1 MVKLRKIASIERG
14 IEEILQI
21 LTKEEIKETIQ
32 KGASYLR
39 KCSDPDRDLEGK
51 DSEGVK
57 RNIDHIE
64 SVKLDKKC
72 VQKGISPPLLT
83 AHQFII
89 DQEKSNNQSN
99 MENEVLVT
107 GGAGFIGSHVVEQ
120 LTARGNVV
128 RVVDDLSTGKIEN
141 LAAVKDHPKL
151 SFHRVDVAD
160 PPSGGRGGLF
170 VHRQL
175 GNDRFWSDQA
185 RTAAAGGAAA
195 RGELRD
201 ELLVRPVGVDLDED
215 VVL

>member
-14 IEEILQI
+14 IEEILQV
-21 LTKEEIKETIQ
+21 LTEQEIKETIQ

-72 VQKGISPPLLT
+72 IQKGISPPLLT

-99 MENEVLVT
+99 LADVNQMLVK
-107 GGAGFIGSHVVEQ
+107 FSILE
-120 LTARGNVV
+120 
-128 RVVDDLSTGKIEN
+128 
-141 LAAVKDHPKL
+141 
-151 SFHRVDVAD
+151 
-160 PPSGGRGGLF
+160 
-170 VHRQL
+170 
-175 GNDRFWSDQA
+175 
-185 RTAAAGGAAA
+185 
-195 RGELRD
+195 GELNKVVIEATD
-201 ELLVRPVGVDLDED
+201 PKSPEGEKITGLEKKKVFEAIKNIED
-215 VVL
+215 KILKIKLIIDKNK

>member
-14 IEEILQI
+14 IEEILQV
-21 LTKEEIKETIQ
+21 LTEQEIKETIQ

-72 VQKGISPPLLT
+72 IQKGISPPLLT

-99 MENEVLVT
+99 LADVNQMLVK
-107 GGAGFIGSHVVEQ
+107 FSNPEIFLICIQS
-120 LTARGNVV
+120 
-128 RVVDDLSTGKIEN
+128 
-141 LAAVKDHPKL
+141 
-151 SFHRVDVAD
+151 
-160 PPSGGRGGLF
+160 
-170 VHRQL
+170 
-175 GNDRFWSDQA
+175 
-185 RTAAAGGAAA
+185 
-195 RGELRD
+195 
-201 ELLVRPVGVDLDED
+201 LLC
-215 VVL
+215 